1 MIFGG
6 SGDSAVEGQ
15 GVVRKAWGGRRR
27 GGAAPP
33 PGELKGRPSRSWSGF
48 SGGTRWFSAGGAVA
62 EAGLGPVT
70 CAGKLALAP
79 PVVAIRGR
87 RGPRVPRPREVERGP
102 G

>member
-6 SGDSAVEGQ
+6 NGGSAAEGQ
-15 GVVRKAWGGRRR
+15 FVARKAWGGRRR

-33 PGELKGRPSRSWSGF
+33 RWAEGVAVAVLEGF
-48 SGGTRWFSAGGAVA
+48 PRKAMRISARGAVA

-87 RGPRVPRPREVERGP
+87 RGPRVPRPWGAERGP